1 MLNATT
7 DVGTNYHVQSLQTIE
22 NEINSAMQI
31 AESIENCHDIRPLRT
46 KLHIALIELKK
57 DPLATLVE
65 ILFNL
70 FENNL
75 ELRKS
80 AASKVDQL
88 KMEQLDS
95 QQEIIKMKQD
105 GLDLWM

>member
-1 MLNATT
+1 MKLIQLCRLQKVLKTVTILDPSELNCF
-7 DVGTNYHVQSLQTIE
+7 DRVE
-22 NEINSAMQI
+22 
-31 AESIENCHDIRPLRT
+31 
-46 KLHIALIELKK
+46 K
-57 DPLATLVE
+57 DPLATLVD

-75 ELRKS
+75 ELCKS